1 MVFDESV
8 FPFSTTTTTPASTS
22 ELDLS
27 SVFPTDP
34 VVEPPLPVFPAG
46 TVPPPV
52 VRDTPGPLPCS
63 GPEVSPSGP
72 APAHDTGPGSA
83 PLTPAPPA
91 HFAQPVRVNQRRA
104 RLAPPPPS
112 APVAPSSP
120 GSPTA
125 PATSSLPATPTLP
138 PRPPATRV
146 AMPVY
151 HPPLLHRHP
160 RHVHLMVTRHAAST
174 LQPRALAVMPGD
186 S

>member
-1 MVFDESV
+1 MTLPLVESSSLHVVFDESV

-72 APAHDTGPGSA
+72 ASAHDTGPGSA

-125 PATSSLPATPTLP
+125 PATSSP
-138 PRPPATRV
+138 P
-146 AMPVY
+146 
-151 HPPLLHRHP
+151 
-160 RHVHLMVTRHAAST
+160 VTRPRRRGPQLPGSRRRCIT
-174 LQPRALAVMPGD
+174 LRFFTDTCVMFTR
-186 S
+186 